1 MSLLDFLYPKKCLGC
16 GKNGKYFCDECLKTV
31 KLNDQAALNGT
42 SLFRYEG
49 IIKQAILALKYQFLR
64 NIETELGELIDRGI
78 VEEELK
84 EFLELKPLVQPIP
97 LHWRRK
103 NWRGFNQAEVIAKVL
118 AKKFNLK
125 LVDCL
130 ERVKQTKP
138 QADLKR
144 KERLANVENIFKVKV
159 KPSGA
164 VLIVDDVWT
173 TGATMNEAIK
183 TLQKGG
189 VKKVWGLTL
198 AR

>member
-16 GKNGKYFCDECLKTV
+16 GKAGKYFCAECLKTV

-42 SLFRYEG
+42 SLFQYTG
-49 IIKQAILALKYQFLR
+49 IIKMAIQTLKYQFLR

-84 EFLELKPLVQPIP
+84 EFMQLRPLVQPIP
-97 LHWRRK
+97 LYWRRQ
-103 NWRGFNQAEVIAKVL
+103 NWRGFNQAEIIAKVL

-125 LVDCL
+125 LIDCL

-138 QADLKR
+138 QAELKR
-144 KERLANVENIFKVKV
+144 KERLANVANIFNVKV
-159 KPSGA
+159 KPEGA
-164 VLIVDDVWT
+164 VLVVDDVWT
-173 TGATMNEAIK
+173 TGATMEEAIK
-183 TLQKGG
+183 TLRGAG
-189 VKKVWGLTL
+189 VKQVWGLTL

>member
-31 KLNDQAALNGT
+31 KLNDQVALNGT

>member
-1 MSLLDFLYPKKCLGC
+1 MGFWDLVYPKKCLGC
-16 GKNGKYFCDECLKTV
+16 KKTGKYFCDECLKTV
-31 KLNDQAALNGT
+31 RINDQAALSGT
-42 SLFRYEG
+42 SLFQYQG
-49 IIKQAILALKYQFLR
+49 IIKAAIQTLKYQFLR

-84 EFLELKPLVQPIP
+84 EFLELKPGVQPMP
-97 LHWRRK
+97 LYWRRQ

-144 KERLANVENIFKVKV
+144 KERLANVKDIFQVKV
-159 KPSGA
+159 KPAGA
-164 VLIVDDVWT
+164 VLVVDDVWT
-173 TGATMNEAIK
+173 TGATMEEAIK
-183 TLQKGG
+183 TLREAG
-189 VKKVWGLTL
+189 VKQVWGLTL